1 MPRKQGRLQQE
12 GEAYANY
19 LMSNYSDPTC
29 ASKIENWRNRITSKH
44 DVEKFQTLA
53 PNYNY
58 RQAKQIVEYA
68 KSSILPM
75 INNFYANN

>member
-1 MPRKQGRLQQE
+1 MPRRMGLLQQE
-12 GEAYANY
+12 GDAYAQHLMRNY
-19 LMSNYSDPTC
+19 NDIDC
-29 ASKIENWRNRITSKH
+29 ALKIENWRNRLTSKH

-68 KSSILPM
+68 KRSILPM